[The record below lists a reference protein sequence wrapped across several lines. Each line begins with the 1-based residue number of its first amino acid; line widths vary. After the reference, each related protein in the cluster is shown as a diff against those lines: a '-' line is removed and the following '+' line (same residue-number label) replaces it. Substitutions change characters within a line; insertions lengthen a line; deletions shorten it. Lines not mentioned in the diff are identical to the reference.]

1 MSKAKMQ
8 TSKIDSEFHGS
19 SHITK
24 PGTNIFLDL
33 GFPEKEAAELWAKS
47 KERIALREMK
57 ASTKKSS

>member
-1 MSKAKMQ
+1 MSKAKKQ

-57 ASTKKSS
+57 ASTKKTT

>member
-1 MSKAKMQ
+1 MSKAKKQ